1 MAIYVAIDY
10 FEDTKDDKTAY
21 KPGTIYPRSGVKVS
35 KARFEELASTSNAKG
50 VPVIQLLN
58 ELPAKEVV

>member
-10 FEDTKDDKTAY
+10 FEDTKDDMTAY
-21 KPGTIYPRSGVKVS
+21 MPGTIYPRSGARVS
-35 KARFEELASTSNAKG
+35 KARLKELASKNNAKG

-58 ELPAKEVV
+58 ELPAKGVV